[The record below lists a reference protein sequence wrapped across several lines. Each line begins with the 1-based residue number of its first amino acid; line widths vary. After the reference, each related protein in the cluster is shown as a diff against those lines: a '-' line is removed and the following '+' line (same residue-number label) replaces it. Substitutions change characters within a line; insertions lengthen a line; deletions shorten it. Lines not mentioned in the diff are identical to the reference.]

1 MFSIFCNLEI
11 EEVHIRGTQVTAS
24 TKSSSGPTITDHS
37 GTPGHIWNGEV
48 VAGNE
53 TIQGQLLKAIKAVK

>member
-1 MFSIFCNLEI
+1 MSRRWYRPP
-11 EEVHIRGTQVTAS
+11 RGSGRTAP
-24 TKSSSGPTITDHS
+24 GALMVREAGGTITDHS

-53 TIQGQLLKAIKAVK
+53 TIQGQLLKAIRAVK